1 MKKVALFTLVA
12 LLVVVFAGSVFA
24 APGQGPGP
32 GRDGWVCPWY
42 GANAANLTD
51 EQKAQIAE
59 WGKQMLEL
67 RKQMLAKQVEWGWI
81 TQAQADQIIANM
93 EQRIANGF
101 YPGYGMGMRGKGMM
115 GPGIGMRGG
124 IAGPIAPAQR

>member
-1 MKKVALFTLVA
+1 MKKVVLFTLVA
-12 LLVVVFAGSVFA
+12 LLVVAFAGSVLA

-32 GRDGWVCPWY
+32 AGWYCPWY

-51 EQKAQIAE
+51 EQKAQIAD

-81 TQAQADQIIANM
+81 TQAQADQMIAAM
-93 EQRIANGF
+93 EQHITDGV
-101 YPGYGMGMRGKGMM
+101 YPGCGMGMRGMM
-115 GPGIGMRGG
+115 GPGMGMRGG
-124 IAGPIAPAQR
+124 MMAPIAPAQR